1 MERDEVYEIKKFKH
15 NFFHHNL
22 YVNTF
27 QNHLKEHRFIESLHR
42 HDFYVLVLFTNGTG
56 LHKIDFDTF
65 DITKGSLFLMQPGQI
80 HLWELSSDIDGYIVF
95 FSKEIY
101 NLHFRD
107 KKIEEY
113 LFFQSSKNKPELVLN
128 IDEMKQ
134 IQPFFELIVNE
145 NQEDQLQKKD
155 KMLNLLDCILVEIL
169 RIYNIESNHLTSTYN
184 HKLKEFEIL
193 LEQFHKTEKS
203 PSFYADKMAI
213 TLKHLNRISKNI
225 LNISF
230 SMISKTNW
238 NLSISMKFPPKV
250 ELILELSAKTWCST
264 SSSLVLLAKIPQTCA
279 FFPKEITSGTT
290 L

>member
-1 MERDEVYEIKKFKH
+1 MERDEVYEIKKFKR

-193 LEQFHKTEKS
+193 LEEYYKIEKS
-203 PSFYADKMAI
+203 PSFYADKMSI

-225 LNISF
+225 LNIT
-230 SMISKTNW
+230 IT
-238 NLSISMKFPPKV
+238 
-250 ELILELSAKTWCST
+250 ELITRRVILESKRIMVDKNKTIAQIADELGYSNY
-264 SSSLVLLAKIPQTCA
+264 SYFSKLFKKSVG
-279 FFPKEITSGTT
+279 ITPTEFVNQ
-290 L
+290 LKN

>member
-145 NQEDQLQKKD
+145 NHEDKIQKKD

-193 LEQFHKTEKS
+193 LEEYYKIEKS
-203 PSFYADKMAI
+203 PSFYADKMSI

-225 LNISF
+225 LNIT
-230 SMISKTNW
+230 IT
-238 NLSISMKFPPKV
+238 
-250 ELILELSAKTWCST
+250 ELITRRVILESKRIMVDKNKNIAQIADELGYSNYSYFSKLFKKSVGVTPT
-264 SSSLVLLAKIPQTCA
+264 EFINQLKN
-279 FFPKEITSGTT
+279 
-290 L
+290 

>member
-1 MERDEVYEIKKFKH
+1 MERDEVYEIKKFKR

-134 IQPFFELIVNE
+134 IQPFFELMVNE

-155 KMLNLLDCILVEIL
+155 KMLNLLDCILIEIL

-184 HKLKEFEIL
+184 HKLKEFELL
-193 LEQFHKTEKS
+193 LEQFYKTEKS

-225 LNISF
+225 LNIT
-230 SMISKTNW
+230 IT
-238 NLSISMKFPPKV
+238 
-250 ELILELSAKTWCST
+250 ELITRRVILESKRIMVDKNKTIAQISDELGY
-264 SSSLVLLAKIPQTCA
+264 SNYSYFSKLFKKNVG
-279 FFPKEITSGTT
+279 ITPTEFVNQ
-290 L
+290 LKN

>member
-1 MERDEVYEIKKFKH
+1 MERDEVYEIKKFKR

-65 DITKGSLFLMQPGQI
+65 DITKGSFFLMQPGQI

-134 IQPFFELIVNE
+134 IQPYFELMVNE

-193 LEQFHKTEKS
+193 LEQFYKTEKS

-225 LNISF
+225 LNIT
-230 SMISKTNW
+230 IT
-238 NLSISMKFPPKV
+238 
-250 ELILELSAKTWCST
+250 ELITRRVILESKRIMVDKNRNIAQIADELGYSNYSYFSKLFKKNVGMTPT
-264 SSSLVLLAKIPQTCA
+264 EFVNQLKN
-279 FFPKEITSGTT
+279 
-290 L
+290 

>member
-1 MERDEVYEIKKFKH
+1 MERDEVYEIKKFKR

-56 LHKIDFDTF
+56 LHKIDFDVF
-65 DITKGSLFLMQPGQI
+65 DIKKGSLFLMQPGQI

-193 LEQFHKTEKS
+193 LEEYYKTEKS
-203 PSFYADKMAI
+203 PSFYADKMSI

-225 LNISF
+225 LNIT
-230 SMISKTNW
+230 IT
-238 NLSISMKFPPKV
+238 
-250 ELILELSAKTWCST
+250 ELITRRVILESKRIMVDKNKNIAQIADELGYSNYSYFSKLFKKS
-264 SSSLVLLAKIPQTCA
+264 VG
-279 FFPKEITSGTT
+279 ITPTEFVNQ
-290 L
+290 LKN

>member
-1 MERDEVYEIKKFKH
+1 MERDEVYEIKKFKR

-80 HLWELSSDIDGYIVF
+80 HLWELSPDIDGYIVF

-134 IQPFFELIVNE
+134 IEPFFELIVNE

-193 LEQFHKTEKS
+193 LEEYYKIEKS
-203 PSFYADKMAI
+203 PSFYADKMSI

-225 LNISF
+225 LNIT
-230 SMISKTNW
+230 IT
-238 NLSISMKFPPKV
+238 
-250 ELILELSAKTWCST
+250 ELITRRVILESKRIMVDKNKNIAQIADELGYSNYSYFSKLFKKNVGMTPT
-264 SSSLVLLAKIPQTCA
+264 EFVNQLKN
-279 FFPKEITSGTT
+279 
-290 L
+290 

>member
-1 MERDEVYEIKKFKH
+1 MERDEVYEIKKFKR

-134 IQPFFELIVNE
+134 IQPFFELMVNE

-155 KMLNLLDCILVEIL
+155 KMLNLLDCILIEIL

-184 HKLKEFEIL
+184 HKLKEFELL
-193 LEQFHKTEKS
+193 LEQFYKIEKS
-203 PSFYADKMAI
+203 PSFYANKMAI

-225 LNISF
+225 LNIT
-230 SMISKTNW
+230 IT
-238 NLSISMKFPPKV
+238 
-250 ELILELSAKTWCST
+250 ELITRRVILESKRIMVDKNKTIAQISDELGY
-264 SSSLVLLAKIPQTCA
+264 SNYSYFSKLFKKNVG
-279 FFPKEITSGTT
+279 ITPTEFVNQ
-290 L
+290 LNN

>member
-1 MERDEVYEIKKFKH
+1 MERDEVYEIKKFKR

-145 NQEDQLQKKD
+145 NHEDKIQKKD

-184 HKLKEFEIL
+184 HKIHEFELL
-193 LEQFHKTEKS
+193 LEQYYKIEKS
-203 PSFYADKMAI
+203 PSFYADKMSI

-225 LNISF
+225 LNIT
-230 SMISKTNW
+230 IT
-238 NLSISMKFPPKV
+238 
-250 ELILELSAKTWCST
+250 ELITRRVILESKRIMVDKNKNIAQIADELGYSNYSYFSK
-264 SSSLVLLAKIPQTCA
+264 LFKKNVG
-279 FFPKEITSGTT
+279 ITPTEFVNQ
-290 L
+290 LKN

>member
-1 MERDEVYEIKKFKH
+1 MERDEVYEIKKFKR

-56 LHKIDFDTF
+56 LHKIDFDEF
-65 DITKGSLFLMQPGQI
+65 DINKGSLFLMQPGQI

-113 LFFQSSKNKPELVLN
+113 LFFQSSKNNPELVLN

-134 IQPFFELIVNE
+134 IQPYFELMINE

-169 RIYNIESNHLTSTYN
+169 RVYNIESNHLTSTYN

-193 LEQFHKTEKS
+193 LEQFYKTEKS

-213 TLKHLNRISKNI
+213 TLKHLNRISKNT
-225 LNISF
+225 LNIT
-230 SMISKTNW
+230 IT
-238 NLSISMKFPPKV
+238 
-250 ELILELSAKTWCST
+250 ELITRRVVLESKRIIVDKNRTIAQIADELGYSNYSYFSK
-264 SSSLVLLAKIPQTCA
+264 LFKKNVG
-279 FFPKEITSGTT
+279 ITPTEFVNQ
-290 L
+290 LKN

>member
-1 MERDEVYEIKKFKH
+1 MEKDEVYEIKKFKR

-193 LEQFHKTEKS
+193 LEEYYKIEKS
-203 PSFYADKMAI
+203 PSFYADKMSI

-225 LNISF
+225 LNIT
-230 SMISKTNW
+230 IT
-238 NLSISMKFPPKV
+238 
-250 ELILELSAKTWCST
+250 ELITRRVILESKRIMVDKNKNIAQIADELGYSNYSYFSK
-264 SSSLVLLAKIPQTCA
+264 LFKKNVG
-279 FFPKEITSGTT
+279 ITPTEFVNQ
-290 L
+290 LKN

>member
-1 MERDEVYEIKKFKH
+1 MERDEVYEIKKFKR

-113 LFFQSSKNKPELVLN
+113 LFFQSSKNKPELILN

-134 IQPFFELIVNE
+134 IQPYFELMVNE

-193 LEQFHKTEKS
+193 LEQFYKTEKS

-225 LNISF
+225 LNIT
-230 SMISKTNW
+230 IT
-238 NLSISMKFPPKV
+238 
-250 ELILELSAKTWCST
+250 ELITRRVILESKRIMVDKNRNIAQIADELGYSNYSYFSKLFKKNVGMTPT
-264 SSSLVLLAKIPQTCA
+264 EFVNQLKN
-279 FFPKEITSGTT
+279 
-290 L
+290 

>member
-1 MERDEVYEIKKFKH
+1 MEKDEVYEIKKFKR

-193 LEQFHKTEKS
+193 LEEYYKIEKS
-203 PSFYADKMAI
+203 PSFYAVKMSI

-225 LNISF
+225 LNIT
-230 SMISKTNW
+230 IT
-238 NLSISMKFPPKV
+238 
-250 ELILELSAKTWCST
+250 ELITRRVILESKRIMVDKNKNIAQIADELGYSNYSYFSK
-264 SSSLVLLAKIPQTCA
+264 LFKKNVG
-279 FFPKEITSGTT
+279 ITPTEFVNQ
-290 L
+290 LKN

>member
-1 MERDEVYEIKKFKH
+1 MKKDEVYEIKKFKR

-42 HDFYVLVLFTNGTG
+42 HDFYVLVLFTKGTG
-56 LHKIDFDTF
+56 LHKIDFDEF
-65 DITKGSLFLMQPGQI
+65 DINKGSLFLMQPGQI

-128 IDEMKQ
+128 TAEMKQ
-134 IQPFFELIVNE
+134 IQPFFELMVNE

-184 HKLKEFEIL
+184 HKLKEFEMF
-193 LEQFHKTEKS
+193 LEQFYKTEKS

-213 TLKHLNRISKNI
+213 TLKHLNRISKNT
-225 LNISF
+225 LNIT
-230 SMISKTNW
+230 IT
-238 NLSISMKFPPKV
+238 
-250 ELILELSAKTWCST
+250 ELITRRVILESKRIMVDKNWTIAQIADELGYSNYSYFSK
-264 SSSLVLLAKIPQTCA
+264 LFKKNVG
-279 FFPKEITSGTT
+279 ITPTKFVNQ
-290 L
+290 LKN

>member
-1 MERDEVYEIKKFKH
+1 MERDEVYEIKKFKR

-134 IQPFFELIVNE
+134 IQPFFEFMVNE

-155 KMLNLLDCILVEIL
+155 KMLNLLDCILIEIL

-184 HKLKEFEIL
+184 HKLKEFELL
-193 LEQFHKTEKS
+193 LEQFYKTEKS

-225 LNISF
+225 LNIT
-230 SMISKTNW
+230 IT
-238 NLSISMKFPPKV
+238 
-250 ELILELSAKTWCST
+250 ELITRRVILESKRIMVDQNKTIAQIADELGYSNYSYFSKLFKKSVGVT
-264 SSSLVLLAKIPQTCA
+264 PTEFVNQLKN
-279 FFPKEITSGTT
+279 
-290 L
+290 

>member
-1 MERDEVYEIKKFKH
+1 MGRDEVYEIKKFKR

-42 HDFYVLVLFTNGTG
+42 HDFYVLVLFTNGAG

-128 IDEMKQ
+128 TVEMKQ
-134 IQPFFELIVNE
+134 IQPFFELMVNE

-155 KMLNLLDCILVEIL
+155 KMLNLLDCILIEIL
-169 RIYNIESNHLTSTYN
+169 RIYNVDSSHSTSTYN

-193 LEQFHKTEKS
+193 LEQFYKTEKS

-225 LNISF
+225 LNIT
-230 SMISKTNW
+230 IT
-238 NLSISMKFPPKV
+238 
-250 ELILELSAKTWCST
+250 ELIARRVILESKRIMVDQNKTIAQIADELGYSNY
-264 SSSLVLLAKIPQTCA
+264 SYFSKLFKKNVG
-279 FFPKEITSGTT
+279 ITPTEFVNQ
-290 L
+290 LKN

>member
-1 MERDEVYEIKKFKH
+1 MERDEVYEIKKFKR

-145 NQEDQLQKKD
+145 NHEDKIQKKD

-193 LEQFHKTEKS
+193 LEQFYKTEKS

-225 LNISF
+225 LNIT
-230 SMISKTNW
+230 IT
-238 NLSISMKFPPKV
+238 
-250 ELILELSAKTWCST
+250 ELIARRVILESKRIMVDQNKTIAQIADELGYSNY
-264 SSSLVLLAKIPQTCA
+264 SYFSKLFKKNVG
-279 FFPKEITSGTT
+279 ITPTEFVNQ
-290 L
+290 LKN

>member
-1 MERDEVYEIKKFKH
+1 MERDEVYEIKKFKR

-145 NQEDQLQKKD
+145 NHEDKIQKKD

-193 LEQFHKTEKS
+193 LEEYYKIEKS
-203 PSFYADKMAI
+203 PSFYADKMSI

-225 LNISF
+225 LNIT
-230 SMISKTNW
+230 IT
-238 NLSISMKFPPKV
+238 
-250 ELILELSAKTWCST
+250 ELITRRVILESKRIMVDKNKNIAQIADELGYSNYSYFSK
-264 SSSLVLLAKIPQTCA
+264 LFKKNVG
-279 FFPKEITSGTT
+279 ITPTEFVNQ
-290 L
+290 LKN

>member
-1 MERDEVYEIKKFKH
+1 MERDEVYEIKKFKR

-193 LEQFHKTEKS
+193 LEEYYKIEKS
-203 PSFYADKMAI
+203 PSFYADKMSI

-225 LNISF
+225 LNIT
-230 SMISKTNW
+230 IT
-238 NLSISMKFPPKV
+238 
-250 ELILELSAKTWCST
+250 ELITRRVILESKRIMVDKNKNIAQIADELGYSNYSYFSK
-264 SSSLVLLAKIPQTCA
+264 LFKKNVG
-279 FFPKEITSGTT
+279 ITPTEFVNQ
-290 L
+290 LKN

>member
-1 MERDEVYEIKKFKH
+1 MERDEVYEIKKFKR

-134 IQPFFELIVNE
+134 IQPYFELMVNE

-169 RIYNIESNHLTSTYN
+169 RIYNIESNHLTSRYN

-193 LEQFHKTEKS
+193 LEQFYKTEKS

-225 LNISF
+225 LNIT
-230 SMISKTNW
+230 IT
-238 NLSISMKFPPKV
+238 
-250 ELILELSAKTWCST
+250 ELITRRVILESKRIMVDKNRNIAQIADELGYSNYSYFSKLFKKNVGMTPT
-264 SSSLVLLAKIPQTCA
+264 EFINQLKN
-279 FFPKEITSGTT
+279 
-290 L
+290 

>member
-1 MERDEVYEIKKFKH
+1 MKKDEVYEIKKFKR

-42 HDFYVLVLFTNGTG
+42 HDFYVLVLFTKGTG
-56 LHKIDFDTF
+56 LHKIDFDEF
-65 DITKGSLFLMQPGQI
+65 DINKGSLFLMQPGQI

-128 IDEMKQ
+128 TAEMKQ
-134 IQPFFELIVNE
+134 IQPFFELMVNE

-184 HKLKEFEIL
+184 HKLKEFEMF
-193 LEQFHKTEKS
+193 LEQFYKTEKS

-213 TLKHLNRISKNI
+213 TLKHLNRISKNT
-225 LNISF
+225 LNIT
-230 SMISKTNW
+230 IT
-238 NLSISMKFPPKV
+238 
-250 ELILELSAKTWCST
+250 ELITRRVILESKRIMVDKNWTIAQIADELGYSDYSYFSK
-264 SSSLVLLAKIPQTCA
+264 LFKKNVG
-279 FFPKEITSGTT
+279 ITPTKFVNQ
-290 L
+290 LKN

>member
-1 MERDEVYEIKKFKH
+1 MERDEVYEIKKFKR

-80 HLWELSSDIDGYIVF
+80 HLWELSTDIDGYIVF

-113 LFFQSSKNKPELVLN
+113 LFFQSSKNNPELQLK
-128 IDEMKQ
+128 DKEMKQ
-134 IQPFFELIVNE
+134 IQPYFDLMVIENEQDELH
-145 NQEDQLQKKD
+145 KKD
-155 KMLNLLDCILVEIL
+155 KMLNLLDCILIEIL
-169 RIYNIESNHLTSTYN
+169 RIYNVDSNHLTSTYN
-184 HKLKEFEIL
+184 HKLKEFELL
-193 LEQFHKTEKS
+193 LEQFYKTEKS

-225 LNISF
+225 LNIT
-230 SMISKTNW
+230 IT
-238 NLSISMKFPPKV
+238 
-250 ELILELSAKTWCST
+250 ELITRRVILESKRIMVDQNKTIAQIADELGYSNYSYFSKLFKKSAGVTPTEFVNQLKN
-264 SSSLVLLAKIPQTCA
+264 
-279 FFPKEITSGTT
+279 
-290 L
+290 

>member
-1 MERDEVYEIKKFKH
+1 MERDEVYEIKKFKR

-134 IQPFFELIVNE
+134 IQPYFELMVNE

-169 RIYNIESNHLTSTYN
+169 RIYNIESNHLTSRYN

-193 LEQFHKTEKS
+193 LEQFYKTEKS
-203 PSFYADKMAI
+203 PSFYANKMAI

-225 LNISF
+225 LNIT
-230 SMISKTNW
+230 IT
-238 NLSISMKFPPKV
+238 
-250 ELILELSAKTWCST
+250 ELITRRVILESKRIMVDKNRNIAQIADELGYSNYSYFSKLFKKNVGMTPT
-264 SSSLVLLAKIPQTCA
+264 EFVNQLKN
-279 FFPKEITSGTT
+279 
-290 L
+290 

>member
-1 MERDEVYEIKKFKH
+1 MERDEVYEIKKFKR

-65 DITKGSLFLMQPGQI
+65 DITKGSFFLMQPGQI

-134 IQPFFELIVNE
+134 IQPFFELMVNE

-155 KMLNLLDCILVEIL
+155 KMLNLLDCILIEIL

-184 HKLKEFEIL
+184 HKLKEFELL
-193 LEQFHKTEKS
+193 LEQFYKTEKS

-225 LNISF
+225 LNIT
-230 SMISKTNW
+230 IT
-238 NLSISMKFPPKV
+238 
-250 ELILELSAKTWCST
+250 ELITRRVILESKRIMVDKNKTIAQISDELGY
-264 SSSLVLLAKIPQTCA
+264 SNYSYFSKLFKKNVG
-279 FFPKEITSGTT
+279 ITPTEFVNQ
-290 L
+290 LKN

>member
-1 MERDEVYEIKKFKH
+1 MERDEVYEIKKFKR

-193 LEQFHKTEKS
+193 LEEYYKIEKS
-203 PSFYADKMAI
+203 PSFYADKMSI

-225 LNISF
+225 LNIT
-230 SMISKTNW
+230 IT
-238 NLSISMKFPPKV
+238 
-250 ELILELSAKTWCST
+250 ELITRRVILESKRIMVDKNKNIAQIADELGYSNYSYFSK
-264 SSSLVLLAKIPQTCA
+264 LFKKNVG
-279 FFPKEITSGTT
+279 ITPTEFVNQ
-290 L
+290 LNN

>member
-1 MERDEVYEIKKFKH
+1 MERDEVYEIKKFKR

-193 LEQFHKTEKS
+193 LEEYYKTEKS
-203 PSFYADKMAI
+203 PSFYADKMSI

-225 LNISF
+225 LNIT
-230 SMISKTNW
+230 IT
-238 NLSISMKFPPKV
+238 
-250 ELILELSAKTWCST
+250 ELITRRVILESKRIMVDKNKTIAQIADELGYSNY
-264 SSSLVLLAKIPQTCA
+264 SYFSKLFKKSVG
-279 FFPKEITSGTT
+279 ITPTEFVNQ
-290 L
+290 LKN

>member
-1 MERDEVYEIKKFKH
+1 MERDEVYEIKKFKR

-56 LHKIDFDTF
+56 LHKIDFDLF
-65 DITKGSLFLMQPGQI
+65 DIKKGSLFLMQPGQI

-134 IQPFFELIVNE
+134 IQPYFELMVNE

-193 LEQFHKTEKS
+193 LEQFYKTEKS

-213 TLKHLNRISKNI
+213 TLKHLNRICKNI
-225 LNISF
+225 LNIT
-230 SMISKTNW
+230 IT
-238 NLSISMKFPPKV
+238 
-250 ELILELSAKTWCST
+250 ELITRRVILESKRIMVDKNRNIAQIADELGYSNYSYFSKLFKKNVGMTPT
-264 SSSLVLLAKIPQTCA
+264 EFINQLKN
-279 FFPKEITSGTT
+279 
-290 L
+290 

>member
-1 MERDEVYEIKKFKH
+1 MKKNEVYEIKKFKR

-42 HDFYVLVLFTNGTG
+42 HDFYVLVLFTQGTG
-56 LHKIDFDTF
+56 LHKIDFDEF
-65 DITKGSLFLMQPGQI
+65 VITKGSFFLMQPGQI

-113 LFFQSSKNKPELVLN
+113 LFFQSSKNNPELQLN
-128 IDEMKQ
+128 DEKMKQ
-134 IQPFFELIVNE
+134 IQPYFDLMVIENEQDELH
-145 NQEDQLQKKD
+145 KKD
-155 KMLNLLDCILVEIL
+155 KMLNLLDCILIEVL
-169 RIYNIESNHLTSTYN
+169 RIYNVDSNHLTFTYN
-184 HKLKEFEIL
+184 HKLKEFELL
-193 LEQFHKTEKS
+193 LEQFYKTEKS

-225 LNISF
+225 LNIT
-230 SMISKTNW
+230 IT
-238 NLSISMKFPPKV
+238 
-250 ELILELSAKTWCST
+250 ELITRRVMLESKRIMVDQNKTIAQIADELGYSNYSYFSKLFKKNVGVT
-264 SSSLVLLAKIPQTCA
+264 PIEFINQLKN
-279 FFPKEITSGTT
+279 
-290 L
+290 

>member
-1 MERDEVYEIKKFKH
+1 MERDEVYEIKKFKR

-145 NQEDQLQKKD
+145 HHEDKIQKKD

-193 LEQFHKTEKS
+193 LEEYYKTEKS
-203 PSFYADKMAI
+203 PSFYADKMSI

-225 LNISF
+225 LNIT
-230 SMISKTNW
+230 IT
-238 NLSISMKFPPKV
+238 
-250 ELILELSAKTWCST
+250 ELITRRVILESKRIMVDKNRNIAQIADELGYSNYSYFSKLFKKNVGMTPT
-264 SSSLVLLAKIPQTCA
+264 EFVNQLKN
-279 FFPKEITSGTT
+279 
-290 L
+290 

>member
-1 MERDEVYEIKKFKH
+1 MERDEVYEIKKFKR

-101 NLHFRD
+101 NLHFRY

-113 LFFQSSKNKPELVLN
+113 LFFQSSKNKPELILN
-128 IDEMKQ
+128 IDEMRQ
-134 IQPFFELIVNE
+134 IQPYFELMVNE
-145 NQEDQLQKKD
+145 NQEGQLQKKD

-193 LEQFHKTEKS
+193 LEQFYKTEKS

-213 TLKHLNRISKNI
+213 TLKHLNRICKNI
-225 LNISF
+225 LNIT
-230 SMISKTNW
+230 IT
-238 NLSISMKFPPKV
+238 
-250 ELILELSAKTWCST
+250 ELIARRVILESKRIMVDKNRNIAQIADELGYSNYSYFSKLFKKNVGMTPT
-264 SSSLVLLAKIPQTCA
+264 EFINQLKN
-279 FFPKEITSGTT
+279 
-290 L
+290 

>member
-1 MERDEVYEIKKFKH
+1 MERDEVYEIKKFKR

-145 NQEDQLQKKD
+145 HHEDKIQKKD

-193 LEQFHKTEKS
+193 LEEYYKTEKS
-203 PSFYADKMAI
+203 PSFYADKMSI

-225 LNISF
+225 LNIT
-230 SMISKTNW
+230 IT
-238 NLSISMKFPPKV
+238 
-250 ELILELSAKTWCST
+250 ELITRRVILESKRIMVDKNKNIAQIADELGYSNYSYFSK
-264 SSSLVLLAKIPQTCA
+264 LFKKNVG
-279 FFPKEITSGTT
+279 ITPTEFVNQ
-290 L
+290 LKN

>member
-1 MERDEVYEIKKFKH
+1 MERDEVYEIKKFKR

-65 DITKGSLFLMQPGQI
+65 DIIKGSLFLMQPGQI

-113 LFFQSSKNKPELVLN
+113 LFFQSSKNNPELVLN
-128 IDEMKQ
+128 TVEMRQ
-134 IQPFFELIVNE
+134 IQPFFELMVNE
-145 NQEDQLQKKD
+145 NQEDQIQKKD
-155 KMLNLLDCILVEIL
+155 KMLNLLDCILIEIL
-169 RIYNIESNHLTSTYN
+169 RIYNVDSNHLTSTYN
-184 HKLKEFEIL
+184 HKLKEFELL
-193 LEQFHKTEKS
+193 LEQYYRTEKS

-225 LNISF
+225 LNIT
-230 SMISKTNW
+230 IT
-238 NLSISMKFPPKV
+238 
-250 ELILELSAKTWCST
+250 ELITRRVILESKRIMVDQNKTIAQIADELGYSNY
-264 SSSLVLLAKIPQTCA
+264 SYFSKLFKKNVG
-279 FFPKEITSGTT
+279 ITPTEFVNQ
-290 L
+290 LKN

>member
-1 MERDEVYEIKKFKH
+1 MERDEVYEIKKFKR

-134 IQPFFELIVNE
+134 IQPYFELMVNE

-155 KMLNLLDCILVEIL
+155 KMLNLLDCILIEIL

-184 HKLKEFEIL
+184 HKLKEFELL
-193 LEQFHKTEKS
+193 LEQFYKTEKS

-225 LNISF
+225 LNIT
-230 SMISKTNW
+230 IT
-238 NLSISMKFPPKV
+238 
-250 ELILELSAKTWCST
+250 ELITRRVILESKRIMVDKNKTIAQISDELGY
-264 SSSLVLLAKIPQTCA
+264 SNYSYFSKLFKKNVG
-279 FFPKEITSGTT
+279 ITPTEFVNQ
-290 L
+290 LKN